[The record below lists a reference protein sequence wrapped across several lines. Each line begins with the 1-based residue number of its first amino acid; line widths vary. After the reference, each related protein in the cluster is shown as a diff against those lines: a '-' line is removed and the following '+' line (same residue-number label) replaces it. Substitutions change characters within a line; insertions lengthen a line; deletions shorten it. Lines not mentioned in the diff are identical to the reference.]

1 MKAYLI
7 GIIVSI
13 TAALCALADEPA
25 ELVKLRQQF
34 HDRLNKE
41 MQPWL
46 ARYVGE
52 LEKLEKMLASSGRLE
67 EALVVKQERLKS
79 ATVDAAPEKK
89 ETANPRQAAELQK
102 KMEGTYWIVFDPQD
116 EKRENMRDVYEFR
129 ANGIFVNLL
138 HAKKQHK
145 WVASAASRI
154 KVDHELGTFD
164 IKVDWNSAKGEVGY
178 SYQEQVNLL
187 VLVNRPAS
195 K

>member
-7 GIIVSI
+7 GIIVSM
-13 TAALCALADEPA
+13 TTALCALADEPA
-25 ELVKLRQQF
+25 ELIKLRQQF
-34 HDRLNKE
+34 HDRLKQE

-46 ARYVGE
+46 TRYVEE
-52 LEKLEKMLASSGRLE
+52 LEKLEKTLATSGRLE

-79 ATVDAAPEKK
+79 NTVDAAVEKK

-102 KMEGTYWIVFDPQD
+102 VMEGTYWIVFDPQD
-116 EKRENMRDVYEFR
+116 EKRETMRDVYEFR
-129 ANGIFVNLL
+129 ANGIFVNFF
-138 HAKKQHK
+138 HTKKQYK

-154 KVDHELGTFD
+154 KVEHELGTFD
-164 IKVDWNSAKGEVGY
+164 IKVDWNSGKGEVGY
-178 SYQEQVNLL
+178 SFQEQRNAL